1 MAGKSWSVW
10 FWLRLRSK
18 ILILKLADWRFRVDV
33 EATAERTRK
42 YSYEHCQCGYC
53 KNFYDAIDVAYPE
66 LRSVMEHFGIHLEGP
81 CELMPFEPTL
91 MLACY
96 RVDGQILQWGKSQLY
111 AKGVQLLPEAGDDKT
126 FLLWVGEV
134 RLPWL
139 QKEPAEEVVS
149 PANLPE
155 FLERMREIWSIRHD
169 NSFIQS

>member
-1 MAGKSWSVW
+1 M
-10 FWLRLRSK
+10 
-18 ILILKLADWRFRVDV
+18 ILKLGDWKFRVDV

-53 KNFYDAIDVAYPE
+53 KNFYDAIDIAYPE
-66 LRSVMEHFGIHLEGP
+66 LRPVMEHFGVNLEGP

-96 RVDGQILQWGKSQLY
+96 RVDGQILQWGKSHLSVR
-111 AKGVQLLPEAGDDKT
+111 GVTILPEAGDQDT

-134 RLPWL
+134 QLPWL
-139 QKEPAEEVVS
+139 QKEPVEEVVS

-155 FLERMREIWSIRHD
+155 FLERMQEVWLLRHG
-169 NSFIQS
+169 SEFVFS

>member
-155 FLERMREIWSIRHD
+155 FLERMREIWAMRHD
-169 NSFIQS
+169 NSLIHS